1 MRSAASGGRPPPVFI
16 HAEHA
21 VDVHFDQSDEA
32 FPLTIQ
38 VGARHISPPD
48 SQEFEIR
55 RQQRDAGALSSLVS
69 AEIIPRLMFAHRRA
83 APRPAPRTAQGS
95 RPLTFT
101 ADDVNDFAQ
110 RLVAA
115 DERAAGLWVDALV
128 EAGYSLDELLGTLFQ
143 PAARHLGRLWE
154 EDTCCF
160 SDVTIGM
167 LRLQDLLRTLLP
179 RFASTCDTP
188 RPDRRVLLAA
198 QPGDG
203 HVFGIRMVA
212 AYFARAGWLVNEDVQ
227 LGEEALLARVA
238 SERCAIVGLSLSSE
252 LFIPRLRTLIAKVR
266 STAGRRRVG
275 VMVGGNLFNERP
287 ELLAQIGADF
297 QACDGV
303 SAVALAEQWCS
314 AARMT

>member
-16 HAEHA
+16 HAEPA
-21 VDVHFDQSDEA
+21 VDVHFDHCDEA
-32 FPLTIQ
+32 FPLTIE
-38 VGARHISPPD
+38 VGTRQAYARDPH
-48 SQEFEIR
+48 EFETR

-69 AEIIPRLMFAHRRA
+69 AEIIPRLMFAHRRVAPRA
-83 APRPAPRTAQGS
+83 APRAANGPR
-95 RPLTFT
+95 PMVFN
-101 ADDVNDFAQ
+101 ADDVADFAQ
-110 RLVAA
+110 RLVAS
-115 DERAAGLWVDALV
+115 DERAAGQWVDALV

-143 PAARHLGRLWE
+143 PAARHLGMLWE
-154 EDTCCF
+154 QDTCCF

-179 RFASTCDTP
+179 RFASTCDAP

-212 AYFARAGWLVNEDVQ
+212 AYFARAGWLVNDDVQ
-227 LGEEALLARVA
+227 LGEQTLLARVA
-238 SERCAIVGLSLSSE
+238 TERCAIVGLSLSSE
-252 LFIPRLRTLIAKVR
+252 LFIPRLRTLIANVR
-266 STAGRRRVG
+266 SAAGRRRVG
-275 VMVGGNLFNERP
+275 VLVGGNLFNERP
-287 ELLAQIGADF
+287 ELLAHVGADF

>member
-1 MRSAASGGRPPPVFI
+1 MRSAASGGCLPPVFI
-16 HAEHA
+16 HAEPS

-32 FPLTIQ
+32 FPLTIA
-38 VGARHISPPD
+38 VGARQASPRDPN
-48 SQEFEIR
+48 EFELR
-55 RQQRDAGALSSLVS
+55 RQQRDAGALTSLVS
-69 AEIIPRLMFAHRRA
+69 AEIIPRLMFAHRRV
-83 APRPAPRTAQGS
+83 APRPAPRLENGT
-95 RPLTFT
+95 RPRVFT
-101 ADDVNDFAQ
+101 GDDVTDFAQ

-115 DERAAGLWVDALV
+115 DERAAGLWVDARV
-128 EAGYSLDELLGTLFQ
+128 EAGYALDELLGTLFQ
-143 PAARHLGRLWE
+143 PAARHLGALWE
-154 EDTCCF
+154 QDLCCF

-179 RFASTCDTP
+179 RFASTCETP

-238 SERCAIVGLSLSSE
+238 AERCAIVGLSLSSE
-252 LFIPRLRTLIAKVR
+252 LFIPRLRTLITNVR
-266 STAGRRRVG
+266 STAGRRRIG
-275 VMVGGNLFNERP
+275 VMVGGNIFNERP